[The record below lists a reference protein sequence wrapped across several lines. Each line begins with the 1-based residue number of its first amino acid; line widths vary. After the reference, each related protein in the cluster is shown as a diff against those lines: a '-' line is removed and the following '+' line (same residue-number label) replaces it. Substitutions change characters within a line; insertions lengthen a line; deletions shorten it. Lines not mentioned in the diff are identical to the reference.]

1 MNPLE
6 SFNNKIKIKPE
17 VGEQKHFKVVIH
29 QVKIVKKIDADF
41 DRNAFFDRMREK
53 KLDIVVAKPESIR
66 NEVERN
72 EVERNKRSE
81 VGRVTIGR
89 SEAERSEVG
98 RVTIGRSEVER
109 NKRNEMSK
117 MSKTTT
123 ARTKLIIV
131 EPTGLFL
138 KLMSDEIEESSVDKK
153 RRTKPTIKGTAIL
166 SPELAEY
173 FDDSSLKQ
181 RLPPKSPSV
190 LVKAPAYYLNNR
202 EIFINFINTL
212 FKPYHDELKQNKDAI
227 SCDTIGLSN
236 GDFSLLTHQKLVRD
250 YMNLYTPYRGLLLYH
265 GLGSGKTCTSIA
277 IAEGM
282 KHHKKVIVLTPA
294 SLRMNYMEELKKCG
308 DLIYKKNQYWEWISA
323 TSHPEM
329 IEPIAKILNISKES
343 IRKRRGAWFVNVKKK
358 SNYSEMSND
367 EKKTL
372 DAQLNEMIDSKYT
385 FIHYNGI
392 RTKRLGELTND
403 FTTNLFD
410 NAVVIVD
417 EAHNLIS
424 RIVNKIKKEKDI
436 DEDEQGEKAHAPK
449 HLASK
454 LYEYLLSAKN
464 AKIVL
469 LTGTPVINYPNE
481 FGILFNILRGYIKT
495 WKITLDVKTKSKV
508 DKESLYKLLMVEKS
522 LDYLEYSPASSV
534 LTLTRNPFG
543 FKNKIKKESGYKGIT
558 NEKKDVKGDE
568 VLHIDNSF
576 ISDEEFIAGI
586 KKLLGK
592 HEIKITKVVATNK
605 KALPDDFELFSGHYI
620 DANSNTLKNAD
631 SLKRRII
638 GLSSFFKSAQE
649 SLLPRYDELPGKDYH
664 IVETEMS
671 DAQFKLYEAARAEER
686 KTEKPPSK
694 KGGNSDLYKEQMS
707 TYRIFSRLFCN
718 YAMPDRPKPAKAI
731 VEIQTETKKLER
743 NLDLNN
749 DREGEVEGDEILE
762 TVGDVDYKV
771 RVEQKL
777 EEIRE
782 NPGEFLSKDA
792 LQTHSPKFL
801 HLLENITDEA
811 NVGLHL
817 VYSQFRT
824 LEGVGLFSLVLEANG
839 FARFKIKK
847 TQDSWILDIAE
858 EDLMKPKYALY
869 TGTETAEEKEII
881 RNIYNGDWNY
891 VPSAIVAELTK
902 KSQNNNLGEICK
914 ILMITSSGSEGI
926 NLRNTRFVHI
936 MEPYWHPV
944 RSEQVI
950 GRARRICSHKNLPAE
965 LQTVEVFV
973 YLMKFSEKQLASNDA
988 IELKRKDL
996 GKTGLIKGKPI
1007 TSDQYLFEISE
1018 IKSKLTKQLTT
1029 AIKESA
1035 FDCSIYSG
1043 ANCMN
1048 FADPAIDKFAFVP
1061 DFRDQP
1067 SDITTKINKVAVE
1080 WKGEIVPING
1090 TDYVSRRMSKNL
1102 LNIYDL
1108 ESYKQGNPRMVGTL
1122 EIDADGNVRFVTL

>member
-1 MNPLE
+1 MEDPLASLKE
-6 SFNNKIKIKPE
+6 KIKIKP
-17 VGEQKHFKVVIH
+17 VIGERKMFDVVIKG
-29 QVKIVKKIDADF
+29 VVKPKIVDET
-41 DRNAFFDRMREK
+41 DRGFNRTAFFDRLKENKMG
-53 KLDIVVAKPESIR
+53 VVI
-66 NEVERN
+66 
-72 EVERNKRSE
+72 
-81 VGRVTIGR
+81 
-89 SEAERSEVG
+89 
-98 RVTIGRSEVER
+98 
-109 NKRNEMSK
+109 
-117 MSKTTT
+117 SKTRESVVKKNVVPKKQDVILIEPTDLIL
-123 ARTKLIIV
+123 KLTSDELMIESDMVIVDV
-131 EPTGLFL
+131 EPGLQ
-138 KLMSDEIEESSVDKK
+138 VDKK
-153 RRTKPTIKGTAIL
+153 RRTKPVTKGPVVL
-166 SPELAEY
+166 SPEFAEY
-173 FDDSSLKQ
+173 FDESLLKQ
-181 RLPPKSPSV
+181 RMPAKSPTV
-190 LVKAPAYYLNNR
+190 LIKAPAYYLNNR
-202 EIFINFINTL
+202 EIFINFINIL
-212 FKPYHDELKQNKDAI
+212 FKPYHDEHKKNKDAI

-236 GDFSLLTHQKLVRD
+236 GEFSLLTHQKIVRD

-282 KHHKKVIVLTPA
+282 KDYKKVIVLTPA

-308 DLIYKKNQYWEWISA
+308 DLIYKKNQYWEWIGN
-323 TSHPEM
+323 PEM
-329 IEPIAKILNISKES
+329 FEPIAKILNISKES
-343 IRKRRGAWFVNVKKK
+343 VRKRRGAWFVNIKKK
-358 SNYSEMSND
+358 SNYSELTND

-436 DEDEQGEKAHAPK
+436 DEDDQGEKAHAPK

-508 DKESLYKLLMVEKS
+508 DRDSLYRMLMGEKT
-522 LDYLEYSPASSV
+522 LDFLEYSPASSV
-534 LTLTRNPFG
+534 LTITRNPFG
-543 FKNKIKKESGYKGIT
+543 FKNKIKKESGYKGVT
-558 NEKKDVKGDE
+558 NEKKDEKGVKGVDDE

-576 ISDEEFIAGI
+576 ISDEEFISGI
-586 KKLLGK
+586 TKILHKND
-592 HEIKITKVVATNK
+592 IKITKVSATNK
-605 KALPDDFELFSGHYI
+605 KALPDDFDLFSGHYI
-620 DANSNTLKNAD
+620 DTNTNTLKNAD

-649 SLLPRYDELPGKDYH
+649 SLLPRYDEMPGKDYH
-664 IVETEMS
+664 VVEIEMS

-694 KGGNSDLYKEQMS
+694 KGGDVYKEQMS

-718 YAMPDRPKPAKAI
+718 YAMPERPKPAKAI
-731 VEIQTETKKLER
+731 VEIQTETKKVEK

-749 DREGEVEGDEILE
+749 DREGEVEGDEILDA
-762 TVGDVDYKV
+762 VGDVDYKV
-771 RVEQKL
+771 RVEQKIK
-777 EEIRE
+777 EIRE
-782 NPGEFLSKDA
+782 NPTEFLSKDA
-792 LQTHSPKFL
+792 LQIYSPKFL
-801 HLLENITDEA
+801 HMLENITDEA

-824 LEGVGLFSLVLEANG
+824 LEGVGIFSLVLEANG
-839 FARFKIKK
+839 FTRFKIKRN
-847 TQDSWILDIAE
+847 QDAWELDIAE
-858 EDLMKPKYALY
+858 EDRLKPKYALY

-902 KSQNNNLGEICK
+902 QSPNNNLGEICK
-914 ILMITSSGSEGI
+914 VLMITSSGSEGI

-950 GRARRICSHKNLPAE
+950 GRARRICSHKSLPVE

-996 GKTGLIKGKPI
+996 SKGKPIVPI
-1007 TSDQYLFEISE
+1007 TSDQYLFEISD

-1043 ANCMN
+1043 SNCMN
-1048 FADPAIDKFAFVP
+1048 FADPDADKFTYVP
-1061 DFRDQP
+1061 DFRDQS
-1067 SDITTKINKVAVE
+1067 SDVTTKINKVAVE

-1090 TDYVSRRMSKNL
+1090 VDYVSRRMSKNL

-1122 EIDADGNVRFVTL
+1122 EIDKDGEVKFNPIV

>member
-1 MNPLE
+1 MEDPLASLKE
-6 SFNNKIKIKPE
+6 KIKVKPI
-17 VGEQKHFKVVIH
+17 VGERKMFDVVIKG
-29 QVKIVKKIDADF
+29 VSKPAIVDETDRGF
-41 DRNAFFDRMREK
+41 DRTAFFNRLKENKM
-53 KLDIVVAKPESIR
+53 DIVVAKTRESVVKKENVVRKPAVLDVI
-66 NEVERN
+66 
-72 EVERNKRSE
+72 
-81 VGRVTIGR
+81 
-89 SEAERSEVG
+89 
-98 RVTIGRSEVER
+98 
-109 NKRNEMSK
+109 
-117 MSKTTT
+117 
-123 ARTKLIIV
+123 LV
-131 EPTGLFL
+131 EPTGLIL
-138 KLMSDEIEESSVDKK
+138 KLTSDEPMIEKLDSPDIVIEKK
-153 RRTKPTIKGTAIL
+153 RRTKPVTKGAVVL
-166 SPELAEY
+166 SPEFAEY
-173 FDDSSLKQ
+173 FDDSLLKQ
-181 RLPPKSPSV
+181 RMPAKSPTV
-190 LVKAPAYYLNNR
+190 LIKAPAYYLNNR
-202 EIFINFINTL
+202 EIFVNFINLL
-212 FKPYHDELKQNKDAI
+212 FKPYHDELKKNKDAI

-236 GDFSLLTHQKLVRD
+236 GDFSLLTHQKIVRD

-282 KHHKKVIVLTPA
+282 KDHKKVIVLTPA

-323 TSHPEM
+323 TSHAEM
-329 IEPIAKILNISKES
+329 VEPIARILNISKES
-343 IRKRRGAWFVNVKKK
+343 IRKRRGAWFVNIKKK
-358 SNYSEMSND
+358 SNYAELTND
-367 EKKTL
+367 ERKTL

-424 RIVNKIKKEKDI
+424 RIVNKIKKEKGI

-508 DKESLYKLLMVEKS
+508 DKDSLHKMLMGEKS

-534 LTLTRNPFG
+534 LTITRNPFS
-543 FKNKIKKESGYKGIT
+543 FKNKIKKESGYKGVT
-558 NEKKDVKGDE
+558 NEKKDDKNDE
-568 VLHIDNSF
+568 VVQIDNSF
-576 ISDEEFIAGI
+576 ISDEEFISG
-586 KKLLGK
+586 
-592 HEIKITKVVATNK
+592 ITKTLHKHDIKVTKVSATNK

-620 DANSNTLKNAD
+620 DTNTNTLKNAD

-649 SLLPRYDELPGKDYH
+649 SLLPRYDEMPGKDYH
-664 IVETEMS
+664 IVEIEMS
-671 DAQFKLYEAARAEER
+671 DSQFKLYEAARAEER

-694 KGGNSDLYKEQMS
+694 KGGNSDVYKEQMS

-718 YAMPDRPKPAKAI
+718 YAMPDRPKPAK
-731 VEIQTETKKLER
+731 EIQSEGKKIEK

-749 DREGEVEGDEILE
+749 DREGEVEGDEILDA
-762 TVGDVDYKV
+762 VGDVDYKV
-771 RVEQKL
+771 RIDQKIN
-777 EEIRE
+777 EFRA
-782 NPGEFLSKDA
+782 NPAEFLSKDA
-792 LQTHSPKFL
+792 LQIYSPKFL

-824 LEGVGLFSLVLEANG
+824 LEGVGIFSLVLDANG
-839 FARFKIKK
+839 FARLKIKRN
-847 TQDSWILDIAE
+847 QDAWELDISEA
-858 EDLMKPKYALY
+858 DLMKPKYALY

-902 KSQNNNLGEICK
+902 KSANNNLGEICK

-950 GRARRICSHKNLPAE
+950 GRARRICSHKNLPIE

-973 YLMKFSEKQLASNDA
+973 YLMKFSAKQLASNDA

-996 GKTGLIKGKPI
+996 SKGKPIVPI

-1043 ANCMN
+1043 SNCMS
-1048 FADPAIDKFAFVP
+1048 FADPDADKFTYVP
-1061 DFRDQP
+1061 DFRDQS
-1067 SDITTKINKVAVE
+1067 SDVTTKINKVAVE

-1090 TDYVSRRMSKNL
+1090 VDYVSRRMNKNL

-1122 EIDADGNVRFVTL
+1122 EIDKDGEVKFNPIV